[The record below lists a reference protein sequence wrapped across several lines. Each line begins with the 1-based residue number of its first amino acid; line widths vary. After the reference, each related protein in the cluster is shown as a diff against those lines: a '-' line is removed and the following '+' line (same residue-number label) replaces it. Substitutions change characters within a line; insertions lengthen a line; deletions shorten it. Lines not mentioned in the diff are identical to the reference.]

1 MEHQDDWLILLLRK
15 LALKIAAALMRK
27 NTNYKLGCTNNYH
40 FREMPIV
47 IAVPFDVRT
56 WMYQHMVLIQRH
68 LVNSIFL
75 ITMCTPAAYALDFKF
90 LLLRQS
96 WTQRDIWSVLSDFN
110 AIIVSTC
117 DEAGPHGLGVHT
129 SSGEVP
135 GIKDPST
142 SPYM

>member
-1 MEHQDDWLILLLRK
+1 
-15 LALKIAAALMRK
+15 MRK

-40 FREMPIV
+40 FREMHIV

-75 ITMCTPAAYALDFKF
+75 ITMCTPTAYALDFKF

-96 WTQRDIWSVLSDFN
+96 
-110 AIIVSTC
+110 
-117 DEAGPHGLGVHT
+117 
-129 SSGEVP
+129 
-135 GIKDPST
+135 
-142 SPYM
+142 